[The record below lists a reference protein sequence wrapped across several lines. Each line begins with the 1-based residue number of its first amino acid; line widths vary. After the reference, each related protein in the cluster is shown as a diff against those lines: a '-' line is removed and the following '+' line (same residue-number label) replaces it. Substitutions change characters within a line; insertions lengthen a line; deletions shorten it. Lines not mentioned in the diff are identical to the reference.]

1 MSIEITSPISPLK
14 RIIRW
19 SKDDLLLNLAS
30 FALLLMLII
39 GPLLFL
45 FSRVYLFQATYA
57 ELVQERDN
65 NEWLVGQCQRDDF
78 YHNMKH
84 HSTLCDEVEQ
94 QQRQSVLM
102 KAMSRVVEKT
112 YLCGYQSCSV
122 TIESFLLWASKDGFW
137 IIVVFVIGFVV
148 LPAYALPMV
157 RRRFNKIADD
167 RLFAL
172 HHAPYGHNHYVT
184 NTPLPYPNYH
194 LHTFE

>member
-1 MSIEITSPISPLK
+1 M
-14 RIIRW
+14 IRW
-19 SKDDLLLNLAS
+19 SKDDLLLNIAS

-45 FSRVYLFQATYA
+45 FSRIYLFQVTYA
-57 ELVQERDN
+57 QLVQERDN
-65 NEWLVGQCQRDDF
+65 NEWLLGQCQRDDF

-84 HSTLCDEVEQ
+84 HSSLCDEVEQ

-112 YLCGYQSCSV
+112 YLCGYQSCSTTV
-122 TIESFLLWASKDGFW
+122 ESFVNWASKEGFY
-137 IIVVFVIGFVV
+137 IILILVIAFVV
-148 LPAYALPMV
+148 MPAYALPLL

-172 HHAPYGHNHYVT
+172 HHAPYGHNHYLG
-184 NTPLPYPNYH
+184 NTSLPHPHYELNH
-194 LHTFE
+194 FD